1 MDKIKIKGIH
11 FHGYHGVYS
20 AEREIGQKYEVD
32 LKLSFDLSTAGKS
45 DVLAETIDYSKIV
58 DIVLK
63 TGTKQSFHLFEA
75 LAESIATQILGQTA
89 ALKIQ
94 VEVKKLSPP
103 IDSPINYAGV
113 KIKRKRNKITKSK
126 QKNDVTHTSKL

>member
-32 LKLSFDLSTAGKS
+32 LELSLDLSTAGKN
-45 DVLAETIDYSKIV
+45 DVLAKTIDYSKIV
-58 DIVLK
+58 DMVLK
-63 TGTKQSFHLFEA
+63 TGTKQSFQLFEA
-75 LAESIATQILGQTA
+75 LAESIAAQILDQTA
-89 ALKIQ
+89 AIKIQ